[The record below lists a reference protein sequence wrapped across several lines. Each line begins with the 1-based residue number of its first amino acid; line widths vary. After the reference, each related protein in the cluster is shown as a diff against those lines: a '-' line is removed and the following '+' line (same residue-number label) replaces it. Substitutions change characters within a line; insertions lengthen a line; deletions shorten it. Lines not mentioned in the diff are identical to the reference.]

1 MNKSSGFLQST
12 PKSFKSI
19 EEFGSFIEHENHKLV
34 ESKLRKYSLLD
45 SDNRVLS
52 TFLTP
57 LVTESKTKNSEQPN
71 SLKLNEDLEQEV
83 TQKSM
88 TKKSIFSSG
97 GSVKNFANPF
107 LKKIQLKNMENPFS
121 RKENFKKRLNFD
133 LADTDKKEKSDDETF
148 QGRKHSNV
156 RDDDSEM

>member
-1 MNKSSGFLQST
+1 MNKSSGFLHST

-19 EEFGSFIEHENHKLV
+19 EEFSSFIEQENHKLV

-57 LVTESKTKNSEQPN
+57 LVTESKMKSTEHPN
-71 SLKLNEDLEQEV
+71 TLNLNEDLEQET
-83 TQKSM
+83 TQKL
-88 TKKSIFSSG
+88 TAKKSIFSSG
-97 GSVKNFANPF
+97 GSIKNLDNPF
-107 LKKIQLKNMENPFS
+107 VKKVPFKHIENPFK
-121 RKENFKKRLNFD
+121 KENFKKRLNFD
-133 LADTDKKEKSDDETF
+133 LAEQEKVDNSEDEKF

-156 RDDDSEM
+156 RNKDSD